1 MTLSL
6 LALLLNPL
14 LAGLIPQIILRLTLA
29 AALGGV
35 IGLERQL
42 KHRPAGLR
50 TNMFIC
56 FGAALFT
63 ILSIQLAGDFQ
74 GERTRIASQI
84 IPGIGFI
91 GAGSILRDKAGVS
104 GLTTAA
110 TIFVVASI
118 GMACGG
124 GFYVLAVFS
133 AGLILAAL
141 LLLGWLE
148 QRFNLKAVA
157 MNYIIVSGK
166 TSEQIVNDVN
176 ELVDDC
182 EATLRGTRLSTHDGK
197 VKIIFTVDGTRTE
210 HKILADRFRQSP
222 DLHEFQVSPGLERE

>member
-1 MTLSL
+1 MTLFLLTLSL
-6 LALLLNPL
+6 QPIL
-14 LAGLIPQIILRLTLA
+14 GGMIPQILLRLTLA
-29 AALGGV
+29 AGLGGL
-35 IGLERQL
+35 IGLERQA

-91 GAGSILRDKAGVS
+91 GAGSILRDKLGVS

-133 AGLILAAL
+133 TALILVSL

-148 QRFNLKAVA
+148 QRFNLKDVA
-157 MNYIIVSGK
+157 MNYSIVSAK
-166 TSEQIVNDVN
+166 TSEQIVNEVN
-176 ELVDDC
+176 EIVDDC

-197 VKIIFTVDGTRTE
+197 AKIVFIVDGTRME
-210 HKILADRFRQSP
+210 HKVLAQRFRQSP
-222 DLHEFQVSPGLERE
+222 DLHEFDVSPGLDRE